1 MDVDL
6 LFDRDE
12 RKGSIG
18 VDEGSSGCWEEF
30 VGIYLIFDNICIFRL
45 FLSKTGEAFSE
56 ECPISKRDRKI
67 LEKLILKR
75 ARLGTKI
82 LTDGCCFCML
92 TQIVGFSS

>member
-18 VDEGSSGCWEEF
+18 EDIFLIEGSSGCWEEF
-30 VGIYLIFDNICIFRL
+30 VGIYLMFVYSCIYSL
-45 FLSKTGEAFSE
+45 FLSETGEAFSE
-56 ECPISKRDRKI
+56 ECPNNKRDRNT

-75 ARLGTKI
+75 VRLGTKI
-82 LTDGCCFCML
+82 LTDG
-92 TQIVGFSS
+92 